1 MMKRILAVLKGK
13 LDDARLDNK
22 VKRVMGA
29 LNSAKLNAETELL
42 GIEDSLDE
50 AIKELAEGDN
60 VNSVIMKLKN
70 LFEKK
75 TEIEEGLQTIEKIET
90 YLSTEVKVDA
100 K

>member
-22 VKRVMGA
+22 VKRVMSA
-29 LNSAKLNAETELL
+29 LNSAKLNAETDLL

-50 AIKELAEGDN
+50 AIKKLAEGDE
-60 VNSVIMKLKN
+60 VTAVLTKLKE
-70 LFEKK
+70 LFEKRA
-75 TEIEEGLQTIEKIET
+75 EIEEGLKTIEKIET